1 MEQSV
6 RNVIGMIDFINKQN
20 GTHFKFFL
28 RMPKDIR
35 ILWNNSMIV
44 ERSQLVGFFQLAIVP
59 FCLQISIF
67 NDAFSV
73 TRWIEMNCLK
83 LIIISLWS
91 KVKNVQCMILLSIVY
106 YHMTANI
113 PGEVLEAEVPYIANR
128 SFYLCIFQFTIFV
141 HCNIY
146 KPDPHWLSL
155 LYPSNLHSVF
165 EHDLKLFCEWVLPY
179 FRCWLWRLPV
189 VVLITFLWSPC
200 FCEFVFT

>member
-6 RNVIGMIDFINKQN
+6 RNVIGVIDFINKQN
-20 GTHFKFFL
+20 GTQFKFFL

-44 ERSQLVGFFQLAIVP
+44 ESSQLVGFFQLAIVP

-67 NDAFSV
+67 NAAFSV

-106 YHMTANI
+106 YHMTAMGS
-113 PGEVLEAEVPYIANR
+113 PEEVLEAEVPYIANR
-128 SFYLCIFQFTIFV
+128 SFYVCIFQFTIFV
-141 HCNIY
+141 HCNIC
-146 KPDPHWLSL
+146 KPDPYWLSL
-155 LYPSNLHSVF
+155 LYLTNLQCVWTRS
-165 EHDLKLFCEWVLPY
+165 KNI
-179 FRCWLWRLPV
+179 LWMGSPLLVTCNRLISGNV
-189 VVLITFLWSPC
+189 MNS
-200 FCEFVFT
+200 

>member
-67 NDAFSV
+67 TDALSV
-73 TRWIEMNCLK
+73 TRWIKMNCLK
-83 LIIISLWS
+83 LIIISVWS

-106 YHMTANI
+106 YIWQQWGLRRRYWKQRSHISPIEVFIYVFSSSQYLFIVIYANPI
-113 PGEVLEAEVPYIANR
+113 PID
-128 SFYLCIFQFTIFV
+128 C
-141 HCNIY
+141 
-146 KPDPHWLSL
+146 
-155 LYPSNLHSVF
+155 HSCTSRICTVC
-165 EHDLKLFCEWVLPY
+165 LNS
-179 FRCWLWRLPV
+179 
-189 VVLITFLWSPC
+189 I
-200 FCEFVFT
+200 

>member
-6 RNVIGMIDFINKQN
+6 RNVIGVIDFINKQN

-44 ERSQLVGFFQLAIVP
+44 ESSQLVGFFQLAIVP
-59 FCLQISIF
+59 FCLEISIF
-67 NDAFSV
+67 NAAFSV

-106 YHMTANI
+106 YHMTAMGLFSSSQYLFIVIYANPI
-113 PGEVLEAEVPYIANR
+113 PIDCHSCTSR
-128 SFYLCIFQFTIFV
+128 IC
-141 HCNIY
+141 
-146 KPDPHWLSL
+146 
-155 LYPSNLHSVF
+155 SVF
-165 EHDLKLFCEWVLPY
+165 EHDLKIFCEWVLPY
-179 FRCWLWRLPV
+179 LSTV
-189 VVLITFLWSPC
+189 TV
-200 FCEFVFT
+200 